1 MNILQIIAYI
11 LCSIIGY
18 IVIKFIY
25 KNFFIP
31 LKSIKRK
38 QISEAK
44 ESKESKENNRTYF
57 YTKRFNEII

>member
-1 MNILQIIAYI
+1 MNTLQITTFI
-11 LCSIIGY
+11 LCGLIGY

-38 QISEAK
+38 QVSEAN
-44 ESKESKENNRTYF
+44 ESKETTGTDF